1 MSDRLN
7 CTELTDV
14 CTFEVSVYGYKPSLA
29 ANALFCALFGIL
41 CIANVGLGIRYKTW
55 SWMAAVSLGCL
66 TETIG
71 YVGRLLMRDNPF
83 SDNGFITQICCLI
96 IAPAFNSAA
105 IYLTLKHIAL
115 CFGEEW
121 SFIKPRFY
129 TYIFIFFDLLS
140 LILQGAGGGIASTA
154 DTDSQQQVGDNM
166 MMAGISWQVAALT
179 IFAATAGVYVWRRWK
194 ALAQYPLSS
203 EAAAAVGS
211 IKFRL
216 FVVGVATAWFTI
228 YIRCVY
234 RIIEMAGGW
243 GNSIM
248 KDEPSFIALEGA
260 MILIAAIC
268 QTVFHPGFGF
278 PRLGGWVPAS
288 TTSKTSRDVSMEDV
302 SGVQQA

>member
-1 MSDRLN
+1 
-7 CTELTDV
+7 
-14 CTFEVSVYGYKPSLA
+14 
-29 ANALFCALFGIL
+29 
-41 CIANVGLGIRYKTW
+41 
-55 SWMAAVSLGCL
+55 
-66 TETIG
+66 
-71 YVGRLLMRDNPF
+71 
-83 SDNGFITQICCLI
+83 LI

-260 MILIAAIC
+260 
-268 QTVFHPGFGF
+268 
-278 PRLGGWVPAS
+278 
-288 TTSKTSRDVSMEDV
+288 
-302 SGVQQA
+302 